1 MSASHIKNPAAK
13 HKDIQRQALMAELQ
27 KLLAQLENPQ
37 LTREQLD
44 QLKWDVADCQKRYVA
59 LGYSAT

>member
-1 MSASHIKNPAAK
+1 
-13 HKDIQRQALMAELQ
+13 MAELQ

-44 QLKWDVADCQKRYVA
+44 KLQAEVADCQKRYVT
-59 LGYSAT
+59 LGYSPT